1 MVPMMPAPGAP
12 AHPSRHWKEVVAEKL
27 SADEAKIPEPWRLSP
42 DVITAAKSRKQIAGD
57 FVESL
62 LDSETLQITSVD
74 APDLVAAMGNGSLT
88 AVQVVTAYCKR
99 AAFAHQLV
107 RTKALSCVFARGAVD

>member
-1 MVPMMPAPGAP
+1 MIPAPGV
-12 AHPSRHWKEVVAEKL
+12 HPSRHWKEIVAEKL
-27 SADEAKIPEPWRLSP
+27 SADKAKIPESWRLSP
-42 DVITAAKSRKQIAGD
+42 DVIAAARSRKQIAGG

-62 LDSETLQITSVD
+62 LDSETLHVTSVD

-99 AAFAHQLV
+99 AAFAHQLAC
-107 RTKALSCVFARGAVD
+107 RKALSCVFTC